1 MPQMPSPWY
10 PDSALALL
18 RDPYRFIS
26 KTCRRLK
33 SDVFQTRL
41 ALQPTICMTGR
52 EAAKLLYESPHFT
65 RQKAAPSPVVATLF
79 GRGGVQGLDGGAHRH
94 RKALFMGLMTPK
106 RIEALAHEAHQQ
118 WRLAVQRWSRRD
130 SVTLYPAAQQVLAR
144 AVCHWAGVPLAE
156 GHVERRTEQLALLFD
171 GAGSIGPRHWAA
183 RQARQKTES
192 WICDVIEAYRLDS
205 RPKGDPS
212 PAAVIARHR
221 DLDGQLLPSRVAAV
235 ELLNLLRPTI
245 AISVY
250 VVLIAHALHEHP
262 TYREAFAAGDQTLV
276 EPFVQEVRRAYPF
289 FPAVA
294 ARVKEPFDW
303 EGFRFPE
310 GRRVLLDL
318 YGTNHDPRFWD
329 EPDVFRPERF
339 VDRSIDA
346 FSFIAQGGGDHSQ
359 HHRCAGECIT
369 IALMKQAVEF
379 LSREIE
385 YQVPKQD
392 LRIEFSRMPALPRS
406 KFVMEGVR
414 AKVS

>member
-1 MPQMPSPWY
+1 MPPMPSPWY
-10 PDSALALL
+10 PDSTLPLL
-18 RDPYRFIS
+18 SDPYRFIS
-26 KTCRRLK
+26 KTCRRLG

-41 ALQPTICMTGR
+41 LLQPTICMTGR
-52 EAAKLLYESPHFT
+52 EATKLLYESPNFT
-65 RQKAAPSPVVATLF
+65 RHKAAPRRLVATLF
-79 GRGGVQGLDGGAHRH
+79 GRGGVQGLDGAAHRH
-94 RKALFMGLMTPK
+94 RKALFMSLMTPE
-106 RIEALAHEAHQQ
+106 RIEALVHETHQQ

-130 SVTLYPAAQQVLAR
+130 SVTLYPAAQQVLTR
-144 AVCHWAGVPLAE
+144 AVCHWAGVPLPE
-156 GHVERRTEQLALLFD
+156 GDVERRTQQLSLLFD
-171 GAGSIGPRHWAA
+171 AAGAIGPRHWAA

-192 WICDVIEAYRLDS
+192 WTCDVIEAYRLDA

-221 DLDGQLLPSRVAAV
+221 DLDGQALTSRVAAV

-250 VVLIAHALHEHP
+250 VVLMAHALHEHP
-262 TYREAFAAGDQTLV
+262 TYGEAISSGDSTLV
-276 EPFVQEVRRAYPF
+276 EPFVQEVRRVYPF

-294 ARVKEPFDW
+294 ARVKEPFEW
-303 EGFRFPE
+303 QGYRFPE

-318 YGTNHDPRFWD
+318 YGTNHDPRHWG

-339 VDRSIDA
+339 AGRTIDA
-346 FSFIAQGGGDHSQ
+346 YSFIPQGGGDPNH
-359 HHRCAGECIT
+359 HHRCAGEWIT

-379 LSREIE
+379 LSREID
-385 YQVPKQD
+385 YRVPKQD

-406 KFVMEGVR
+406 EFVMEGVR